1 MPFWE
6 QKSYLT
12 WSMGN
17 AMNDEM
23 KKITELFDNLRSDK
37 YPLEKYEF
45 IGKRGVRRL
54 DGYEKAS
61 GRAVYTIDIQLPGML
76 HAKFLTSPYANAKIK
91 SMNTS
96 KAEACPGVRAILR
109 YDDPELP
116 AMANLGGHVPNL
128 AVVLPGVAYF
138 QGEEVGAII
147 AADTESIAE
156 EAIKLIEVEWEERP
170 FVIDE
175 EKAAQKD
182 SPLANPELYPNGNYY
197 NQGFLDVEQHGDADQ
212 GFAEADKIIE
222 FKVKRLGNTW
232 IGPERPCGVF
242 RWNGE
247 YPEVWLKQQHPLVS
261 KRAIASWFGG
271 IPMNRIQL
279 HCPYQGASFGGWSH
293 VGWMMGPYYCA
304 ALLAKKTGRPVK
316 WVFSRREDFYG
327 GEMDEGTYFVKVG
340 AKKDGT
346 ITAVKGRATVSNQW
360 FPVFGAFHHL
370 SENTKIPNIDAMLE
384 AMQVNKGPTL
394 PVRCEQ
400 NSNCLTLALIFA
412 HVADALGLDPLEVA
426 LKNDG
431 AEGHDMAWLNQRKAE
446 MGFPERDSLRE
457 CIEKGKAAIEWDKK
471 WHPAG
476 TKRLPNGK
484 MHGMAFAWTHEW
496 EDSSGSSEI
505 AIRIERGD
513 GTATVLGMRC
523 DIGLNAETAYCQI
536 AADELG
542 MKMEDVFYRPH
553 TDPGFFTM
561 TPDSS
566 TNMSVNGFAT
576 RNAARLL
583 KRKILEAATKP
594 RGESSRGSFPA
605 AFPGMKP
612 EDLDIKDSII
622 FSKEAPSIRMSIADL
637 VGPAGGEGP
646 LCSIPEMGKGAER
659 STFTEPLFACG
670 WQVQQ
675 GAYASQRLRLC
686 RQGHFM
692 EVEVDAETG
701 EVEVTKVVNVNDV
714 GKVISWEGCEAQQY
728 GGSFMA
734 VGRGRSEEVIHDPA
748 TGVMLNGNLLDY
760 KIATIEDIGSVDTLL
775 VETGMGYGPYGSVGI
790 AEDIATVVPALI
802 APAVHNAIG
811 AWVESIPV
819 TPDQVL
825 KAISKAC

>member
-1 MPFWE
+1 
-6 QKSYLT
+6 
-12 WSMGN
+12 MGN
-17 AMNDEM
+17 AMNDEI
-23 KKITELFDNLRSDK
+23 KKISELFDNLRSDK
-37 YPLEKYEF
+37 YPLERYDF

-61 GRAVYTIDIQLPGML
+61 GRAIYTIDIKLPGMIY
-76 HAKFLTSPYANAKIK
+76 AKFLTSPYANAKIK

-96 KAEACPGVRAILR
+96 KAEAYPGVRAILR

-116 AMANLGGHVPNL
+116 DMANLGGHVPNL
-128 AVVLPGVAYF
+128 VTVFPRFSYF
-138 QGEEVGAII
+138 EGEEVGAVI
-147 AADTESIAE
+147 AADTEDIAD
-156 EAIKLIEVEWEERP
+156 EALKLIEVEWEERP
-170 FVIDE
+170 FVLDE
-175 EKAAQKD
+175 EKAAHKQ
-182 SPLANPELYPNGNYY
+182 SPLANPELYPDGNYY
-197 NQGFLDVEQHGDADQ
+197 NQGFLDVEQHGDVDQ
-212 GFAEADKIIE
+212 GFAEADEIIE
-222 FKVKRLGNTW
+222 FKAKRSGNTW

-261 KRAIASWFGG
+261 KRSIASWFGG

-293 VGWMMGPYYCA
+293 VAWMMGPYYCA
-304 ALLAKKTGRPVK
+304 ALLAKRTGKPVK
-316 WVFSRREDFYG
+316 WIFSRREDFYG
-327 GEMDEGTYFVKVG
+327 GEMDEGTYFFRVG
-340 AKKDGT
+340 AKRDGT
-346 ITAVKGRATVSNQW
+346 ITAVKGRAIVSNQW

-370 SENTKIPNIDAMLE
+370 SENTKIPNIYARLE

-400 NSNCLTLALIFA
+400 NSNSLTLTLIFE
-412 HVADALGLDPLEVA
+412 HVANALGLDPLEVA
-426 LKNDG
+426 LRNDG
-431 AEGHDMAWLNQRKAE
+431 AEGHDMAWLNQCKAE
-446 MGFPERDSLRE
+446 MGFPVRDSLRE
-457 CIEKGKAAIEWDKK
+457 CIEKGKAAIDWDKK
-471 WHPAG
+471 WHLPGA
-476 TKRLPNGK
+476 KRLANGR
-484 MHGMAFAWTHEW
+484 MHGMAFTWTHEW

-513 GTATVLGMRC
+513 GTANVLGMRC

-542 MKMEDVFYRPH
+542 MKVEDVFYRPH
-553 TDPGFFTM
+553 IDPGFFAM

-566 TNMSVNGFAT
+566 TNLSVNGFAI

-583 KRKILEAATKP
+583 KRRILEVATKP
-594 RGESSRGSFPA
+594 LGETARGSFPP

-612 EDLDIKDSII
+612 EDLDIRDSVI
-622 FSKEAPSIRMSIADL
+622 FVRRDPSIRMSIADL

-646 LCSIPEMGKGAER
+646 LCTQPEMGKGAQR
-659 STFTEPLFACG
+659 SSFTEPLFACG

-686 RQGHFM
+686 RQAHFM
-692 EVEVDAETG
+692 EVEVDPETG

-714 GKVISWEGCEAQQY
+714 GKVVSWEGCEGQQY
-728 GGSFMA
+728 GGSYMG

-760 KIATIEDIGSVDTLL
+760 KIATIQDIGTIETLL
-775 VETGMGYGPYGSVGI
+775 VETGMGYGPYGTVGI
-790 AEDIATVVPALI
+790 AEDVATVVPALI
-802 APAVHNAIG
+802 SPAVHNALG
-811 AWVESIPV
+811 VWVENFPI

-825 KAISKAC
+825 KAIGNA